1 MTRHL
6 GSVRLRVIIR
16 HCVFSFS
23 SFGLRTV
30 EGLFL
35 GGRVGTRSEFAAV
48 RSESLFV
55 EAIRGQ
61 DSASGGVS
69 YKLVTQIKGGINMLA
84 WAVCGVIT
92 IFLC

>member
-48 RSESLFV
+48 RSECLFV
-55 EAIRGQ
+55 EGIRGQ

-69 YKLVTQIKGGINMLA
+69 YKLVTQIKGGID
-84 WAVCGVIT
+84 IT
-92 IFLC
+92 QGGLLGQSVV